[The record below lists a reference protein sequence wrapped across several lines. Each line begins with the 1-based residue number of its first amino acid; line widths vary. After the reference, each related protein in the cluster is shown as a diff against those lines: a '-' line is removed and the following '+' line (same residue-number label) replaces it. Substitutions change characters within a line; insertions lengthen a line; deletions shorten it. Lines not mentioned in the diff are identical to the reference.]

1 MPCNEFVR
9 SFECVCLYILKVE
22 RMVKVKRSFL
32 ERNHLLIAAAIIA
45 LFLFSGWMMRRGVV
59 AVRAETVMRQPIAS
73 VISTNGKVEPVQNFE
88 AHTFS
93 PVMVKRVLVREGDTV
108 KKGQLLIQ
116 LDDADARAQAA
127 KALAQLRS
135 AEADLHAVAAG
146 GTQEEVLTNQSDKVK
161 AQAERDAAERNL
173 QAVQRLQQ
181 SGAASPAEVEAARNR
196 LQKAEADL
204 QLVQFK
210 LTGRFSNPEIA
221 KVQAAADEARTA
233 YAASQETLKN
243 SHITAPFAGVVYQLK
258 VKGGSFVASG
268 DLLLQMANL
277 NDVQVRAFVD
287 EPDIGK
293 LAKDERVDVTWDAI
307 PGRTWQGTITRI
319 PTAVTTVGTRSVGEI
334 TCQIANSDHKLLPNV
349 NVNVSIV
356 TAKRENALTVSREAV
371 HDLDGHRVV
380 YEIENGKIRSRDVQ
394 TGTSSLTRVE
404 ILSGLHEGAQIAL
417 GALNAQPLH
426 NGLDVKVVER

>member
-1 MPCNEFVR
+1 
-9 SFECVCLYILKVE
+9 
-22 RMVKVKRSFL
+22 
-32 ERNHLLIAAAIIA
+32 
-45 LFLFSGWMMRRGVV
+45 
-59 AVRAETVMRQPIAS
+59 
-73 VISTNGKVEPVQNFE
+73 
-88 AHTFS
+88 
-93 PVMVKRVLVREGDTV
+93 
-108 KKGQLLIQ
+108 
-116 LDDADARAQAA
+116 
-127 KALAQLRS
+127 
-135 AEADLHAVAAG
+135 
-146 GTQEEVLTNQSDKVK
+146 
-161 AQAERDAAERNL
+161 
-173 QAVQRLQQ
+173 
-181 SGAASPAEVEAARNR
+181 
-196 LQKAEADL
+196 
-204 QLVQFK
+204 
-210 LTGRFSNPEIA
+210 
-221 KVQAAADEARTA
+221 
-233 YAASQETLKN
+233 
-243 SHITAPFAGVVYQLK
+243 

>member
-1 MPCNEFVR
+1 
-9 SFECVCLYILKVE
+9 
-22 RMVKVKRSFL
+22 MVKVKSSFL

-45 LFLFSGWMMRRGVV
+45 LLVFSGWMMRRGVV
-59 AVRAETVMRQPIAS
+59 LVRAEKVTRQAIAS
-73 VISTNGKVEPVQNFE
+73 VITTNGKVEPVQNFE
-88 AHTFS
+88 AHALTQ
-93 PVMVKRVLVREGDTV
+93 VMVKRVFVREGDGV
-108 KKGQLLIQ
+108 KSGQLLIQ

-127 KALAQLRS
+127 KALAELRS

-146 GTQEEVLTNQSDKVK
+146 GTQEELLTNRSERVK
-161 AQAERDAAERNL
+161 AQAEREAAERNL

-181 SGAASPAEVEAARNR
+181 TGAASPAEVEAARNR

-204 QLVQFK
+204 QLLQSK
-210 LTGRFSNPEIA
+210 LTGRFSNAEIA

-233 YAASQETLKN
+233 YAAAQETLKN
-243 SHITAPFAGVVYQLK
+243 SHITAPFAGVVYQLR
-258 VKGGSFVASG
+258 VKGGSFVSSG

-277 NDVQVRAFVD
+277 NAVQVRAFVD

-293 LAKDERVDVTWDAI
+293 LAKDEKVDVTWDAI

-319 PTAVTTVGTRSVGEI
+319 PAAVTMVGTRSVGEI
-334 TCQIANSDHKLLPNV
+334 TCEIANSDRKLLPNV

-356 TAKRENALTVSREAV
+356 TAKRDSALTVSREAV
-371 HDLDGHRVV
+371 HDLDGRRVV
-380 YEIENGKIRSRDVQ
+380 YEIENGKIRPRDVE

-404 ILSGLHEGAQIAL
+404 ILGGLTEGTQIAL

-426 NGLDVKVVER
+426 NGLEVKVVER